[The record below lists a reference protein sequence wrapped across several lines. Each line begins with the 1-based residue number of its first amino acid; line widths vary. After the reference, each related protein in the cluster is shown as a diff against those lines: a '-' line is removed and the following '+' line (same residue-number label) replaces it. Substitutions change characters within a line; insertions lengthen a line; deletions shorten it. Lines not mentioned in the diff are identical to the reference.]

1 MDTHFEVEAETDAW
15 LLLGRDSNTLAMSVW
30 EISTFNSKSIP
41 YTFDHVVVQCF
52 TFPRSSSVGSFPLMM
67 VGELGANLVYL

>member
-1 MDTHFEVEAETDAW
+1 MDTHLEVEAETDAW
-15 LLLGRDSNTLAMSVW
+15 FLLGRDANTLAMSVW
-30 EISTFNSKSIP
+30 EISTLVTTYLP
-41 YTFDHVVVQCF
+41 YTFDYVALKYF